1 MRNIIEKNIVL
12 VTGGCGFIGSHI
24 VDRLVSDGYVVVVL
38 DDLSTGS
45 IDNLNKD
52 AIFYQGD
59 VSDQLFVNKVFD
71 QHQISYVVHQAT
83 KINTN
88 ALHEDPLRD
97 VRSSIDSTI
106 LLAGNCVKHKVKK
119 LIYASSVA
127 VYGRAE
133 ELPALE
139 SSLLEPIYSYGIAKY
154 SAESYLKYYSTYYDL
169 DYQILRYANV
179 YGPRQPIYGEVGVI
193 AIYTDRLIKGEQLI
207 VFGDGKHQ
215 RDYIYVSDVVDFTV
229 QSMKFR
235 ESSTYN
241 IGRGIP
247 VTVNELFTIFQKYD
261 PEHKDALR
269 KPERFGEIG
278 SFYSDVSRALNA
290 GWKIKVDLEQGIS
303 KTIDYFNSL
312 YKSDGKINLR
322 DANSEDEDTLFEWR
336 NIDELVALSYYKKK
350 VTITEHHQWFQNK
363 LNCNLCTLLI
373 VQLDGLNIGL
383 IRMDS
388 KRSKCEVTIYLIPGY
403 GGKGYGSKALS
414 IALDKMDIK
423 CKSYIAKVQTVNIPS
438 QKLFEKLGFKETSRE
453 TAFIVYQKQTTQ

>member
-45 IDNLNKD
+45 IDNLNKE

-154 SAESYLKYYSTYYDL
+154 SAESYLKYYSIYYDL

-278 SFYSDVSRALNA
+278 SFYSDVSRALNT

-350 VTITEHHQWFQNK
+350 VTITEHRQWFQNK
-363 LNCNLCTLLI
+363 LNSNLCTLLI

-388 KRSKCEVTIYLIPGY
+388 KRSECEVTIYLIPGY

-414 IALDKMDIK
+414 IALYKMDIK

-438 QKLFEKLGFKETSRE
+438 QKLFEKLGFKETSRD